1 MSKKDVIS
9 EAIDNIDDRYL
20 ADAAS
25 YSAPRKNRYIVSE
38 IIGSVAA
45 VAAIA
50 VFAVVLSRYAK
61 KTDGISNPA
70 ASGDNSVVVTEQTE
84 EGTESDP
91 QIRDERISALF
102 RVLANKGWY
111 DGGEYRDYEFLTH
124 DEAEYINVTTDEIK
138 EKMPAV
144 TLIKNGTALFVMKHD
159 TVYNPLVIQ
168 DGSWSASLTDYNNDG
183 VTDLLVTA
191 DRGSKTSRLSGYV
204 LDMKTNEFIPQYTED
219 NIVLPDDF
227 SFSIVWDT
235 FGISSY
241 DSKTGKLIK
250 TYDTA
255 DINKYTA
262 VYNMTEEELLAVYK
276 ILFYDIDIREYPDA
290 YDPYNDPSGKSGRV
304 TADPWDNVIIK
315 VTANGEEKTVECKEI
330 VRSYKGYNGLAT
342 AFVLAK
348 FRIESILTSTP
359 EWKALPADDVMRYS
373 TGDRPAYPS
382 PNF

>member
-25 YSAPRKNRYIVSE
+25 YSVPRKNRYIVSE

-102 RVLANKGWY
+102 RALANKGWY

-144 TLIKNGTALFVMKHD
+144 TLIKNGTALFVMKND

-183 VTDLLVTA
+183 VTDMLVTA
-191 DRGSKTSRLSGYV
+191 DRGSITPRLSGYI

-227 SFSIVWDT
+227 SFSIVWDYY
-235 FGISSY
+235 GISSY

-255 DINKYTA
+255 DISKYTA
-262 VYNMTEEELLAVYK
+262 TYNMTEEELLKIYK
-276 ILFYDIDIREYPDA
+276 ILFYDIDIREYPDE
-290 YDPYNDPSGKSGRV
+290 YDPYNPSDKKTLTGGKD
-304 TADPWDNVIIK
+304 TVIIK
-315 VTANGEEKTVECKEI
+315 ATANGEEKTVECRDI
-330 VRSYKGYNGLAT
+330 VKSYKGTNGTAT

-348 FRIESILTSTP
+348 YRITSILTSTP
-359 EWKALPADDVMRYS
+359 EWKALPANEVSNY
-373 TGDRPAYPS
+373 GDGTTPRYPS